1 MRPGH
6 LVRGVAADLWWLR
19 RLRYPLRQFPLEI
32 EALPVDLY
40 RVLMGCLVTLY
51 YVRLLCEFPEFTAYD
66 GYLDHELSL
75 RIFFFAGGVNLFQ
88 PWLPAA
94 VHLLWLLLGLVG
106 ILCVVVGYRVKL
118 GALVAL
124 LVAVCD
130 FRWNF
135 PVANL
140 DDTSMQLG
148 MLWILLLPTG
158 RTLILS
164 EALKDPA
171 GVWARWSAERV
182 PSVTVWAFQANLTVI
197 YLVTGLSKLTSSL
210 WLDGLALFIVLRLPL
225 ASTSSWWGMDVLPA
239 TMIFNFLTLIIEPIL
254 PLVFFLRPYHL
265 LKFGAL
271 LAFLGL
277 HLGILLTIG
286 IPYANFGLLC
296 ALALV
301 FRVEINDW
309 VTRLAGRRE
318 APRPAPPARLG
329 VAVYSWF
336 VVLIVALSMTE
347 GVPGMGPAY
356 VPGFALQWTLGM
368 AQEYHLFD
376 WVDKFNYVVRQ
387 TVTVDGKPVDPGL
400 LFPPKVRGFLVQ
412 SYLYN
417 MRWMRVPKGQMGEL
431 QRSLKERSARQFAL
445 RYPGSGV
452 VKVVSNVQR
461 ATADNLELNQGED
474 RLLMQFEVKDGKV
487 VRMLE
492 PW

>member
-1 MRPGH
+1 
-6 LVRGVAADLWWLR
+6 VALASGAWADLRWVR
-19 RLRYPLRQFPLEI
+19 RLPYPLRQFPLEV

-51 YVRLLCEFPEFTAYD
+51 YVRLLCEFPEFTGYD
-66 GYLDHELSL
+66 GYLDHDLSL

-94 VHLLWLLLGLVG
+94 VHLLWLLLGLAG

-124 LVAVCD
+124 VVAVGN

-148 MLWILLLPTG
+148 MLWLLLLPTG

-164 EALKDPA
+164 EALRDPA
-171 GVWARWSAERV
+171 GCWGRWCSERV
-182 PSVTVWAFQANLTVI
+182 PSSTVWAFQANLTVI

-239 TMIFNFLTLIIEPIL
+239 TMLFNYLTLIVEPTL
-254 PLVFFLRPYHL
+254 PLVFFLRPYHW
-265 LKFGAL
+265 LKLGAL
-271 LAFLGL
+271 AGWVGL

-286 IPYANFGLLC
+286 IPYANMGLL
-296 ALALV
+296 LALVFV

-309 VTRLAGRRE
+309 VTRLAGN
-318 APRPAPPARLG
+318 PRPRRAEPGRLG
-329 VAVYSWF
+329 VAVYAWF
-336 VVLIVALSMTE
+336 VVTIVALSMTE
-347 GVPGMGPAY
+347 GIPFMGPAY
-356 VPGFALQWTLGM
+356 VSGFASQWTLGM

-387 TVTVDGKPVDPGL
+387 KVTVDDRPVDPGL

-431 QRSLKERSARQFAL
+431 QRSLKERSARQFAR
-445 RYPGSGV
+445 RYPGAGL

-461 ATADNLELNQGED
+461 ATEDNLELNQGED
-474 RLLMQFEVKDGKV
+474 RLLMQFEVRDGQV
-487 VRMLE
+487 VRMVE
-492 PW
+492 PY

>member
-1 MRPGH
+1 
-6 LVRGVAADLWWLR
+6 
-19 RLRYPLRQFPLEI
+19 
-32 EALPVDLY
+32 
-40 RVLMGCLVTLY
+40 MGCLVTLY
-51 YVRLLCEFPEFTAYD
+51 YVRLLSEFPEFTAYD
-66 GYLDHELSL
+66 GYLDHDLSL
-75 RIFFFAGGVNLFQ
+75 RIFYFAGGVNLFQ
-88 PWLPAA
+88 PWLPAGL
-94 VHLLWLLLGLVG
+94 HLLWLLLGLAG
-106 ILCVVVGYRVKL
+106 ILCVVAGYRVKL

-124 LVAVCD
+124 LVAVGN

-164 EALKDPA
+164 EALRDPT
-171 GVWARWSAERV
+171 GVWGRWAAERV
-182 PSVTVWAFQANLTVI
+182 PSTTVWAFQANLTVI

-225 ASTSSWWGMDVLPA
+225 ASTSGWWGPDALPA
-239 TMIFNFLTLIIEPIL
+239 TMVFNFLTLVVEPIL
-254 PLVFFLRPYHL
+254 PLVFFVRPYHW
-265 LKFGAL
+265 LKLGAL
-271 LAFLGL
+271 AGFLGL

-286 IPYANFGLLC
+286 IPYANLGLVC
-296 ALALV
+296 ALVLV

-309 VTRLAGRRE
+309 VTRLAGVRFVRHAEPGRR
-318 APRPAPPARLG
+318 G
-329 VAVYSWF
+329 VGVYAWF
-336 VVLIVALSMTE
+336 VVVIVALSMTE
-347 GVPGMGPAY
+347 GVPYMGPAY
-356 VPGFALQWTLGM
+356 VSGFALQWNLGM

-387 TVTVDGKPVDPGL
+387 KVTVDDKPVDPGL

-461 ATADNLELNQGED
+461 ATADNLDLDQGED
-474 RLLMQFEVKDGKV
+474 RLLMQFEVKDGRV
-487 VRMLE
+487 VRMIE
-492 PW
+492 PY